1 MPPLPRP
8 AMILCVEGAS
18 AAGKTTLAEALAR
31 EAGATIVPELD
42 ATGAPPVAES
52 AAWYVERHVEQW
64 QRARAAAAVAPLV
77 VLDGD
82 PFKGLWYNWVFGDAG
97 WPGVGVVAPLYQRHV
112 ERGALA
118 FPDLYIVLEAS
129 EAQLRQRR
137 DDDATRSRQNC
148 EAHLRLV
155 RPQRRYF
162 AALADADPTRVLLL
176 DTGRREELV
185 GAVMARLGAS
195 RGEQVNAGAL
205 LDHMIGWITT
215 HAPNEP

>member
-1 MPPLPRP
+1 
-8 AMILCVEGAS
+8 MILCVEGAS

-31 EAGATIVPELD
+31 EAGATTVPELD
-42 ATGAPPVAES
+42 TTGAPPVAES

-64 QRARAAAAVAPLV
+64 QRAQSAAAVASLV

-118 FPDLYIVLEAS
+118 FPDLYVVLEAS
-129 EAQLRQRR
+129 EGQLRQRR
-137 DDDATRSRQNC
+137 QGDATRWRRNF
-148 EAHLRLV
+148 ETHLRLV
-155 RPQRRYF
+155 QPQRRYF
-162 AALADADPTRVLLL
+162 AALADADPTRVFPL
-176 DTGRREELV
+176 DTERREELA
-185 GAVMARLGAS
+185 GAVLARLGES
-195 RGEQVNAGAL
+195 RGEPADAGAL
-205 LDHMIGWITT
+205 LAHMVAWVAT